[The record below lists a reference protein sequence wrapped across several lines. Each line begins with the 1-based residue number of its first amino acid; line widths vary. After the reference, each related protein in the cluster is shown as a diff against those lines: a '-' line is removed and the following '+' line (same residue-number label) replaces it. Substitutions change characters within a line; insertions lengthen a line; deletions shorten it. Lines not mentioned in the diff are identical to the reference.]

1 MKKWMTLIGV
11 ILIIALDQFSKYYA
25 LEILPGR
32 QAIHILPGLNFYITY
47 NHGVA
52 FSLFYNLGLNTP
64 WILVI
69 FTSVLSLILLILML
83 KTKLSE
89 MQKLIALTLMLGGAL
104 SNLFDRVYYG
114 AVIDFIDVYIG
125 YHHWPVFNLA
135 DCSICV
141 GAFLLLLIKEPQ
153 KSNS

>member
-1 MKKWMTLIGV
+1 MKKWLALIGV
-11 ILIIALDQFSKYYA
+11 ILIIALDQLSKYYA

-32 QAIHILPGLNFYITY
+32 HAIHIFPGLNFYITY

-64 WILVI
+64 WILI
-69 FTSVLSLILLILML
+69 AFTSVLSLILLTLMV
-83 KTKLSE
+83 KTQLNE
-89 MQKLIALTLMLGGAL
+89 IQKLTALTLMLGGAL

-114 AVIDFIDVYIG
+114 AVIDFIDVYVG

>member
-1 MKKWMTLIGV
+1 MKKWMALISV
-11 ILIIALDQFSKYYA
+11 ILIIALDQVSKYYA

-32 QAIHILPGLNFYITY
+32 QAIHIFPGLNFYITY

-64 WILVI
+64 WVLVA
-69 FTSVLSLILLILML
+69 FTSVLSLILLILIV
-83 KTKLSE
+83 KTKLTE

-114 AVIDFIDVYIG
+114 AVIDFIDVYFG

-141 GAFLLLLIKEPQ
+141 GAFLLLLIKEPK

>member
-1 MKKWMTLIGV
+1 
-11 ILIIALDQFSKYYA
+11 
-25 LEILPGR
+25 
-32 QAIHILPGLNFYITY
+32 
-47 NHGVA
+47 
-52 FSLFYNLGLNTP
+52 
-64 WILVI
+64 
-69 FTSVLSLILLILML
+69 
-83 KTKLSE
+83 

-114 AVIDFIDVYIG
+114 AVIDFIDVYFG

-141 GAFLLLLIKEPQ
+141 GAFLLLLIKEPK